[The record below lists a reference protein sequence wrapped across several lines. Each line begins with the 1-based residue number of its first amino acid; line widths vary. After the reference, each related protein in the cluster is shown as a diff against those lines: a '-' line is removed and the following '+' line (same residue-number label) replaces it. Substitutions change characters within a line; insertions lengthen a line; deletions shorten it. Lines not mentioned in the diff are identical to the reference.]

1 MKNLW
6 ELKTTALK
14 LFGIVLYCLEYI
26 IPQEQSRQG
35 KTGDINPVP
44 HCCSLGTWVSPAT
57 HLEEIPYKQRKPDS
71 FWENLVADLLH

>member
-6 ELKTTALK
+6 ELKTIALK

-44 HCCSLGTWVSPAT
+44 HCCSL
-57 HLEEIPYKQRKPDS
+57 
-71 FWENLVADLLH
+71 